1 MKVSLFGQQHRYKSI
16 SMTANNF
23 SSGERFMPKPSKIE
37 LNQRLSEERFNMKK
51 FNVNDR
57 VYPPRVIN
65 GVWIQVN
72 GAGTVKEVSDD
83 G

>member
-1 MKVSLFGQQHRYKSI
+1 
-16 SMTANNF
+16 
-23 SSGERFMPKPSKIE
+23 
-37 LNQRLSEERFNMKK
+37 MKK

-72 GAGTVKEVSDD
+72 GEGTVKEVSDD
-83 G
+83 GYIVLFDWGATINGLQDDELELVARAQDQN

>member
-1 MKVSLFGQQHRYKSI
+1 
-16 SMTANNF
+16 
-23 SSGERFMPKPSKIE
+23 
-37 LNQRLSEERFNMKK
+37 MKK

-72 GAGTVKEVSDD
+72 GEGTVKEVSDD
-83 G
+83 GYTVLFDWGATISGLQDDELELVARVQDQS

>member
-1 MKVSLFGQQHRYKSI
+1 
-16 SMTANNF
+16 
-23 SSGERFMPKPSKIE
+23 
-37 LNQRLSEERFNMKK
+37 MKK

-57 VYPPRVIN
+57 VYPPRVID

-83 G
+83 GYTVLFDWGATISGLQDNELEPVAESQEQS

>member
-1 MKVSLFGQQHRYKSI
+1 
-16 SMTANNF
+16 
-23 SSGERFMPKPSKIE
+23 
-37 LNQRLSEERFNMKK
+37 MKK

-83 G
+83 GYTVLFDWGATISGLQDDELEPVAETQEQS